1 MVLSLALTPFS
12 GGPPASDPS
21 LTADGKMVR
30 WGRQA
35 DGPDVLAER
44 DVSIQL
50 HQSDVVAVGEGVVIV
65 VGDDPLHATPHRP
78 LGGLT
83 LHVQTK
89 KDLPLVSPEVPAPT
103 QLSPLLVENETRMS
117 AFGALTCRVCCP

>member
-35 DGPDVLAER
+35 DGPDVLAEG

-50 HQSDVVAVGEGVVIV
+50 HQSDVIAVGKGVVIA
-65 VGDDPLHATPHRP
+65 VGNDPLHATLHRP
-78 LGGLT
+78 LVGLT
-83 LHVQTK
+83 LHVQSK
-89 KDLPLVSPEVPAPT
+89 EDLPLVSPEVPAPT
-103 QLSPLLVENETRMS
+103 QLSPLLVEN
-117 AFGALTCRVCCP
+117 